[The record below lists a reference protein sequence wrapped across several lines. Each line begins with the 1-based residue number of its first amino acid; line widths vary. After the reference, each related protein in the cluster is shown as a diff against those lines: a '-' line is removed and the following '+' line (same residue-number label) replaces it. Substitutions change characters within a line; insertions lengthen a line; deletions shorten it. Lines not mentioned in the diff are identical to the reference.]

1 MLVATFFMSVCVAE
15 ISFPESILTFTDQ
28 EWLIDL
34 WPKAYRYN
42 IQVGLCAL
50 IVPAF
55 KIQKDFAIRALE
67 TLCRI
72 GIGGMFIFASI
83 FKIQNPHEFAVLVAQ
98 YQFFPALH
106 LEFLNNFFALV
117 YPQFELWF
125 GLAMIVSPFVR
136 ESALAIFWMFV
147 SFIIALGWALY
158 HDPLACHTQEQEPDF
173 YLEGFQVINTSL
185 CYIEQDGKYLLL
197 HRIKKKNDINK
208 DKWIGIGGK
217 FEENESPEDCIIRE
231 AREETGLTIVP
242 KYRGIVTFI
251 SDGMNE
257 TEFMHLFTSK
267 EFSGTVRECDEGVLE
282 WVPKEDVIKLPHW
295 DGDMIFLSLLNQDV
309 PFFSLKLTYRGSTL
323 VEAILDGKNVDY
335 RDFI

>member
-1 MLVATFFMSVCVAE
+1 M
-15 ISFPESILTFTDQ
+15 
-28 EWLIDL
+28 
-34 WPKAYRYN
+34 
-42 IQVGLCAL
+42 
-50 IVPAF
+50 
-55 KIQKDFAIRALE
+55 
-67 TLCRI
+67 
-72 GIGGMFIFASI
+72 
-83 FKIQNPHEFAVLVAQ
+83 
-98 YQFFPALH
+98 
-106 LEFLNNFFALV
+106 
-117 YPQFELWF
+117 
-125 GLAMIVSPFVR
+125 
-136 ESALAIFWMFV
+136 
-147 SFIIALGWALY
+147 
-158 HDPLACHTQEQEPDF
+158 
-173 YLEGFQVINTSL
+173 INTSL

-295 DGDMIFLSLLNQDV
+295 DGDMSF
-309 PFFSLKLTYRGSTL
+309 R
-323 VEAILDGKNVDY
+323 
-335 RDFI
+335 